1 MQIVEIVCV
10 SVIFVLGLF
19 FAIGAYILQRDR
31 YWRRV
36 WRELG
41 EPQVERVKE
50 LKELMK
56 RRPHSTPD
64 GRRDHLTEIAG
75 ND

>member
-1 MQIVEIVCV
+1 MQTVEIIYI

-19 FAIGAYILQRDR
+19 LITGYYILQKDK

-41 EPQVERVKE
+41 EPQVESVSK
-50 LKELMK
+50 LKEFMK
-56 RRPHSTPD
+56 RRAHSTPD
-64 GRRDHLTEIAG
+64 GRRDHLAEIMG